1 VTTFTD
7 DYNEFLRTHEYK
19 TMAVSGHD
27 FKLTDSGNG
36 EQTIV
41 FLNGMDLQQ
50 AWIRLIPALEKH
62 CRIIMMKY
70 PVEVEKNAEMADVL
84 HELFAKLD
92 ITAPILFGTSD
103 GGVLAQYYAKKY
115 RAGGLILVS
124 TLTVDA
130 SYVEAMRKKR
140 FAMPFMRFY
149 VKRVKF
155 AKLRIMLINA
165 VKKHYRN
172 ESEAEK
178 AYATSFLEQVGTDES
193 YRWSYLRALA
203 ATCDILRLERFKKG
217 DFGYL
222 KGKVLVLIPE
232 NDMFDKAD
240 SQKLV
245 DIFTEPV
252 VKQTYGGHLGWLM
265 RPDLYL
271 PDIEKFLSEQF

>member
-1 VTTFTD
+1 MNTFTD

-19 TMAVSGHD
+19 PVSVSGHE
-27 FKLTDSGNG
+27 FKVSDSGSG

-62 CRIIMMKY
+62 CRIILMKY
-70 PVEVEKNAEMADVL
+70 PVDVEKNAEMAALL
-84 HELFAKLD
+84 HDLFAKLD
-92 ITAPILFGTSD
+92 IPAPILFGTSD

-115 RAGGLILVS
+115 KAGGLILLS
-124 TLTVDA
+124 TLTVDSA
-130 SYVEAMRKKR
+130 YVEAMKKEK
-140 FAMPFMRFY
+140 FVMPFMRFY

-155 AKLRIMLINA
+155 AKLRTMLISA
-165 VKKHYRN
+165 VQKHYRN
-172 ESEAEK
+172 ETEVEK

-203 ATCDILRLERFKKG
+203 ATCDILNIERFSKS
-217 DFGYL
+217 DFEYL

-252 VKQTYGGHLGWLM
+252 VKQTYGGHLGWVM

-271 PDIEKFLSEQF
+271 PDIEQFLSERF